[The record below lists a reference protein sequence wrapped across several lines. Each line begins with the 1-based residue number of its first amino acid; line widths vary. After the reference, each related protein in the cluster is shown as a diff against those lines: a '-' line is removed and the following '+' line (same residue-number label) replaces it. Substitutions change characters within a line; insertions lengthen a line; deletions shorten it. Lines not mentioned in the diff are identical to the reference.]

1 MSTPHTPKPGPRPGA
16 VPGPRPGA
24 HAARKVVAPNV
35 SAMNQARAFGR
46 VDDDGTVYLI
56 RGGETKKIGSWQAG
70 TPEEGLQHYIHRFED
85 LATEVAL
92 LESRLK
98 SHPNDASHIKEKAGE
113 IRNGLDDAAV
123 IGDLDSLEK
132 RLNSIIDGADS
143 AGEKAR
149 ELKQQLREKAI
160 EQKQK
165 LVAEAEEI
173 AEKST
178 DWKVAG
184 DRIREILDEWKTIK
198 GIDRK
203 TDDELWKLYSRAR
216 DSFNRRRG
224 SHFAELDRGRAAAR
238 RIKEDLVEKANI
250 LKEST
255 DWNDTAHAFKELMNE
270 WKAAGRAPRDVDD
283 KLWAAFK
290 GAQDYFF
297 NARNAVNDQRDREF
311 AANAEAKDALIDEYT
326 PLIDPAQGLESARE
340 KLRELQEKWEAIG
353 YVPRNRVREYE
364 EKIANL
370 EKRVTEAADA
380 QWRRTDP
387 AAQAR
392 AAQFISKVEEFT
404 AQAAEAEVKGNTKK
418 AEQLRAQAQ
427 QWQEWADAAINAV
440 ENR

>member
-1 MSTPHTPKPGPRPGA
+1 M
-16 VPGPRPGA
+16 
-24 HAARKVVAPNV
+24 
-35 SAMNQARAFGR
+35 
-46 VDDDGTVYLI
+46 
-56 RGGETKKIGSWQAG
+56 
-70 TPEEGLQHYIHRFED
+70 
-85 LATEVAL
+85 
-92 LESRLK
+92 
-98 SHPNDASHIKEKAGE
+98 
-113 IRNGLDDAAV
+113 
-123 IGDLDSLEK
+123 EK

-149 ELKQQLREKAI
+149 ELKQQLQEKAI

>member
-113 IRNGLDDAAV
+113 IRDGLDDAAV

-224 SHFAELDRGRAAAR
+224 SHFAELD
-238 RIKEDLVEKANI
+238 
-250 LKEST
+250 
-255 DWNDTAHAFKELMNE
+255 
-270 WKAAGRAPRDVDD
+270 
-283 KLWAAFK
+283 
-290 GAQDYFF
+290 
-297 NARNAVNDQRDREF
+297 RDREF